1 MRHPFTPVKAV
12 KTQKIHVVY
21 QYNGI
26 LFTNKRN
33 KVLIYDTTRMS
44 VVNIML
50 SERTSHKNHLLYDA
64 I

>member
-1 MRHPFTPVKAV
+1 MRHPFIPVKAV

-26 LFTNKRN
+26 LFSNKRN

-50 SERTSHKNHLLYDA
+50 SERSQSQKSLVV
-64 I
+64 

>member
-1 MRHPFTPVKAV
+1 MRHPLTPVKAV

-26 LFTNKRN
+26 LFSNKRN

-44 VVNIML
+44 VVNML
-50 SERTSHKNHLLYDA
+50 SERSQSQKSLVV
-64 I
+64 

>member
-50 SERTSHKNHLLYDA
+50 SERSQSQKLLVV
-64 I
+64 

>member
-1 MRHPFTPVKAV
+1 MRHLFTPVKAV

-26 LFTNKRN
+26 LFSNKRN

-50 SERTSHKNHLLYDA
+50 SERSQSQKSLVV
-64 I
+64 

>member
-50 SERTSHKNHLLYDA
+50 SERSQSQKSLVV
-64 I
+64 